1 MYSRIWLAVENANA
15 SVGIADQ
22 QNVHPDVA
30 ASAAMHR
37 ESSRTHA
44 TSTLAMGECLFS
56 SEEQCHLSVRQRML
70 KPLTFRA
77 TQLRN
82 ARVLFIFR
90 GNRCLVFERN

>member
-1 MYSRIWLAVENANA
+1 
-15 SVGIADQ
+15 
-22 QNVHPDVA
+22 
-30 ASAAMHR
+30 MHQ
-37 ESSRTHA
+37 SGLQISRTSIQMWQRVQQCIEKA
-44 TSTLAMGECLFS
+44 AERMRLQLWPTGECLFS